1 MERACHGLKSRRSCD
16 DNPWDQA
23 ERHLGRDWIAG
34 RNQKSPGMGEKG
46 RGGGEITRRVA
57 NPAIPPLGK
66 GRSRKRLS
74 GTGQLGLGPYND
86 HSCQLSF
93 QRSLSFSLLLLLLLS
108 PFANPTRTRFS
119 TSLPLNFSLF
129 LLFKRFFLINLFF
142 KENRFFNFMQFRF
155 ASGSQ
160 DFISV
165 LAVPFFWMKFLLLSN
180 IWFFFFWEFFL
191 INLFFEEDRFFNFM

>member
-34 RNQKSPGMGEKG
+34 RNQKSLGMGEKG

-142 KENRFFNFMQFRF
+142 KENRFFNFIQFRF

-165 LAVPFFWMKFLLLSN
+165 LAVPFF
-180 IWFFFFWEFFL
+180 
-191 INLFFEEDRFFNFM
+191 